1 MFSFLFDR
9 FHGTSDDFF
18 SCAKADRFVM
28 AKPKGNVTKIEPPPY
43 RERMELRSMSR
54 RSPPPYPEIDSPKNL
69 NSQDDSTLK
78 EQNDSDKTRLEESV
92 DSATIITSN
101 CCGKFPRYICYRIGG
116 FSMIIITVV
125 LLNFLFPYPLHASCV
140 VKWKFGDSCVDTMQ
154 KLRWQILDWSS
165 CINCGSRGSRCLYTL
180 EESKPDESN
189 VIRAVHVASNTRTV
203 ETIKIIF
210 EEVNKT
216 CVATGE
222 SVSNE
227 WFRIFDY
234 GINYCN
240 LHNLVTGLGYDKSP
254 RFLELTTNAVCT
266 QYNMAVCG

>member
-1 MFSFLFDR
+1 
-9 FHGTSDDFF
+9 
-18 SCAKADRFVM
+18 
-28 AKPKGNVTKIEPPPY
+28 
-43 RERMELRSMSR
+43 MELRSMSR
-54 RSPPPYPEIDSPKNL
+54 RPPPPYPEIDSSKNL
-69 NSQDDSTLK
+69 NSQDDSTSK
-78 EQNDSDKTRLEESV
+78 EQNGS
-92 DSATIITSN
+92 
-101 CCGKFPRYICYRIGG
+101 
-116 FSMIIITVV
+116 FS
-125 LLNFLFPYPLHASCV
+125 
-140 VKWKFGDSCVDTMQ
+140 KFGDSCVDTMQ

-165 CINCGSRGSRCLYTL
+165 CVNCGSRGSRCLYTL
-180 EESKPDESN
+180 EDLKPDESN
-189 VIRAVHVASNTRTV
+189 VIRAMHVASNTRTV

-240 LHNLVTGLGYDKSP
+240 LRNLVTGIGYDKSP